1 MQAIESE
8 KTYAKLGVKSGGGAN
23 HAPLLAAGC
32 TDAI

>member
-1 MQAIESE
+1 ME
-8 KTYAKLGVKSGGGAN
+8 KLTPIWGEKSGGGAN

>member
-1 MQAIESE
+1 LDYIKPRIMQS
-8 KTYAKLGVKSGGGAN
+8 TVQQGGGAN